1 MGTAA
6 RMQQLLATG
15 QLRHASAVPGHQA
28 SATWSLAE
36 LSGRVVELSGHG
48 ATAVLTV
55 AVGLVLEAQQKQEPV
70 AWITPLATTVF
81 PPDVAQSG
89 VDLTALLFV
98 RVEAAEAM
106 LRAADH
112 LLRSGAFGLVILDL
126 PARIDVPPSA
136 QVRLAGLA
144 KKHQAVL
151 VYLASSNWAS
161 SNWASRD
168 RASGRGGMVAASS
181 LVSLRAT
188 CHRRRV
194 DVGRFECVLDVS
206 KDKRRGQEWRHV
218 QVFHGAVGLR

>member
-15 QLRHASAVPGHQA
+15 QLRNASAVPGHRA

-36 LSGRVVELSGHG
+36 LSGRVIELSGQG
-48 ATAVLTV
+48 ATALLTIT
-55 AVGLVLEAQQKQEPV
+55 VGLVLEAQQKQEPV
-70 AWITPLATTVF
+70 AWITPPATTVF
-81 PPDVAQSG
+81 PPDVAQQG
-89 VDLTALLFV
+89 IDLTALVFV
-98 RVEAAEAM
+98 RVDTAAAM

-126 PARIDVPPSA
+126 PARIDVPLSA
-136 QVRLAGLA
+136 QVRLAGLT
-144 KKHQAVL
+144 KKHEAVL
-151 VYLASSNWAS
+151 MYLASGEA
-161 SNWASRD
+161 
-168 RASGRGGMVAASS
+168 GMVAASS

-194 DVGRFECVLDVS
+194 DAGRFECALDVS